1 MRKSTAKAIVTRLC
15 NAVVNA
21 RPRLTAWSEEHGRF
35 GVNRS
40 VGTWFIRR
48 KRVPTGY
55 RFFVRILVD
64 PAVAARFQERSQYF
78 RRQNTLWAGKVMM
91 TSLLGAG
98 MTRLTSRPTRWSSR
112 PSCLMFVIMRH
123 KPRALT

>member
-1 MRKSTAKAIVTRLC
+1 MRKSTAKAIVTRLG

-21 RPRLTAWSEEHGRF
+21 RPRLTAWSEEHGCF

-40 VGTWFIRR
+40 VGSWFIRR

-55 RFFVRILVD
+55 RVFVRILVD
-64 PAVAARFQERSQYF
+64 PAVATRFQERSQYF

-91 TSLLGAG
+91 DKTIRSRHDEADLTANTLE
-98 MTRLTSRPTRWSSR
+98 LTSFMLNVRNNE
-112 PSCLMFVIMRH
+112 
-123 KPRALT
+123 A